1 MDTVDPQGGAALI
14 ERLCRA
20 TNDHDL
26 EAIVGCFAVE
36 FRNEAPVHPQRSF
49 TGREQV
55 RRNWTQILA
64 AVPDVTVEVLRCSVD
79 GDTVWTEWE
88 HRGTRADGSLLLMR
102 GVMIFGVV
110 DGLASWVRF
119 YFEPVEVAGGD
130 ADAAVHR
137 HVAPTAST

>member
-26 EAIVGCFAVE
+26 EAIVGCFAVG
-36 FRNEAPVHPQRSF
+36 FHNETPVHPQRSF

-88 HRGTRADGSLLLMR
+88 HRGTRTDGSPLLMR
-102 GVMIFGVV
+102 GVMVFGVA

-119 YFEPVEVAGGD
+119 YFEPVEVASGD
-130 ADAAVHR
+130 ADTAVLR